1 MSACR
6 LAYRMIRHLGM
17 LCVALNMIAANAAST
32 LPTARDFVADAR
44 LSAMHHQPIVVLVN
58 LSGCPHCELVR
69 RSYLLPLLNE
79 PAAAHTPIIRQVEL
93 NGERQLIDFNGK
105 RITHGAFSRRLGITL
120 APVVLFF
127 SPQGNQLAE
136 PLIGSMIADF
146 YGAYFDASL
155 ASARAALSRRQEK
168 INP

>member
-6 LAYRMIRHLGM
+6 WAQCMVRGLGM
-17 LCVALNMIAANAAST
+17 LCVALNMIAAIAAST
-32 LPTARDFVADAR
+32 LPPARDFVADAR
-44 LSAMHHQPIVVLVN
+44 LSAAKQQPIVVLVN
-58 LSGCPHCELVR
+58 LPGCPHCELVR

-79 PAAAHTPIIRQVEL
+79 TAAAHAPIIRQVEL

-105 RITHGAFSRRLGITL
+105 RITQGAFSRRLGITL

-127 SPQGNQLAE
+127 SPQGKQLAE

-155 ASARAALSRRQEK
+155 ASARAALLRRQEK
-168 INP
+168 IIP